1 MSVLRT
7 VWNTRWVYLLTLGL
21 TLGWA
26 LIGASIVAWMTQFI
40 LGPFGG
46 ESDVEHALARLTEV
60 LLHNPELAVGIGAT
74 ALLTAVLSWLGWTT
88 LGGVVFLAARGD
100 RLSEAARGAVAAA
113 GPLLT
118 QGLVHAVV
126 SFGGLM
132 VLSVVLGPLPSP
144 IRAIVLLA
152 GACIAVLARDLV
164 RAQICLHSVEKPY
177 HPMATLR
184 GFVLALKRPQQA
196 AITAG
201 LWGLKMAVALSLA
214 PLAVAAL
221 GPSDSSTLV
230 RVLVALGLAI
240 SFLRLSWVTRWLPV
254 ELGPAADSPAGDE
267 PSASGASSAPA
278 EAAPSPTAV

>member
-26 LIGASIVAWMTQFI
+26 LIGGSIVAWMTQFI

-46 ESDVEHALARLTEV
+46 ESDVEHAFARLTEV
-60 LLHNPELAVGIGAT
+60 LLHNPELAVGIGAGT
-74 ALLTAVLSWLGWTT
+74 LFTAVLSWLGWTT

-126 SFGGLM
+126 TFGGLM
-132 VLSVVLGPLPSP
+132 VLSIVLGPLPLP
-144 IRAIVLLA
+144 IRGISLLA
-152 GACIAVLARDLV
+152 GASLAVFARDLV
-164 RAQICLHSVEKPY
+164 RAQICLHTVEKPY
-177 HPMATLR
+177 HPVATLR
-184 GFVLALKRPQQA
+184 GFVQAVKRPQQA

-201 LWGLKMAVALSLA
+201 LWVLKMALALSLA

-221 GPSDSSTLV
+221 GPSDTSSVL
-230 RVLVALGLAI
+230 RVLVALGLAL
-240 SFLRLSWVTRWLPV
+240 SFLRMSWVTRWVPV
-254 ELGPAADSPAGDE
+254 DLEPGPDAPAGEDAGE
-267 PSASGASSAPA
+267 SGASPA
-278 EAAPSPTAV
+278 ET